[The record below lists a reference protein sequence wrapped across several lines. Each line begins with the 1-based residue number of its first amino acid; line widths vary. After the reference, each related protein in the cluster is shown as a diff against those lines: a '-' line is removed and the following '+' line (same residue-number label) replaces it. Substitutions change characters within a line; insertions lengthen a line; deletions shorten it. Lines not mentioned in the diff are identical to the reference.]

1 VITKTQA
8 AQLQAQYIQKI
19 PDRVE
24 QQIVAAALA
33 GQTSVLI
40 SYAPASPAQATAFIN
55 TQLTP
60 NGWTV
65 SLRDDVNFT
74 FVIS

>member
-1 VITKTQA
+1 MITKTQA

-40 SYAPASPAQATAFIN
+40 NYAPASPAQATAFIN
-55 TQLTP
+55 TQLIP

>member
-1 VITKTQA
+1 MITKAQA
-8 AQLQAQYIQKI
+8 ITLRAAFIESI
-19 PDRVE
+19 GDRIEE
-24 QQIVAAALA
+24 QIRSAAAN
-33 GQTSVLI
+33 GQVSVTV
-40 SYAPASPAQATAFIN
+40 SYFPASPTRATAFIN
-55 TQLTP
+55 TVLIP